1 MGQPHESHANLVG
14 LRLGILSEIAPGLE
28 GLENPERAV
37 LAEPNPPAE
46 LAHSL
51 RGLWPFQSALEQH

>member
-37 LAEPNPPAE
+37 LAGAQPPC
-46 LAHSL
+46 
-51 RGLWPFQSALEQH
+51 